1 MGNLQNTVDYNK
13 KVLSDVKST
22 MSNLLNSEDKKIVF
36 ETFNK
41 GLTRDKFEE
50 CVNLYNSLEE
60 NIRSMIQ
67 HTVSMLDSVIN
78 SVNETDGGE

>member
-1 MGNLQNTVDYNK
+1 MRILQNVVDYNK

-22 MSNLLNSEDKKIVF
+22 MSNILNSECKKMVF
-36 ETFNK
+36 ETVNK
-41 GLTRDKFEE
+41 GLTKDKFEE

-67 HTVSMLDSVIN
+67 QTVSMLDSVIN
-78 SVNETDGGE
+78 SINETDGGE

>member
-22 MSNLLNSEDKKIVF
+22 MSNLLNSEDKKMVF
-36 ETFNK
+36 ETVNK

-50 CVNLYNSLEE
+50 CVNLYNCLEE
-60 NIRSMIQ
+60 NIRSLIQ
-67 HTVSMLDSVIN
+67 NTISMLDSVIN